1 MANNIYRRQPVL
13 HKLPTD
19 YASIDNVKYF
29 NINNV
34 SGLQVYDNPL
44 VAAQNSTYNC
54 KNVYRDELGNL
65 TVRPAVHHMFQQTP
79 AILGS
84 TVVTWYKETKYGI
97 AYINNFAGSSNP
109 QSYDTFNLELHK
121 GVDSR
126 IWQKMIPHGS
136 TVVIEET
143 EDAVYVLLNVD
154 NDSKQELEFWKFY
167 EGETQIES
175 KQVIGEI
182 QLNNALK
189 PDLSLYN
196 ILNDKIYTDQTVIN
210 SDDSKNK
217 YDIIAAILAEINAQP
232 SDIIKILKYKFGVAI
247 FYYEGNILKALLL
260 KESGLITNIE
270 IGTYQK
276 YTSDWRIFD
285 PFCIKEYPDG
295 EYFDLTFM
303 YSKSTNTYITEVSVG
318 FSGKVTAISD
328 EKAIGS
334 TVANANGTSYTLLD
348 AQPAYDGYYIGI
360 AQMTMVDSSIQ
371 HYNMRMMLVKQGSVV
386 KLFSLSNVYA
396 SIRNYPCYNIFC
408 SDRFVMFGQIPYDY
422 QSSSAYSCMYEA
434 VEYKTDYRPVKSGL
448 FGTQH
453 KYDLAHF
460 KQLSLPS
467 AIVVSNL
474 RYSDSSGSFQGSPQY
489 TAAEYYAPRENVAF
503 DSHLISPLNSASTI
517 VVNPLYIT
525 SDSSNIYIWR
535 NYNKTRLTNQV
546 AVIDIL
552 TSKVLQEYY
561 KASESTATM
570 LVFGDWVFEIENNI
584 IRYYKRQIQGS
595 YIAVDR
601 PIDRIPV
608 LSQFG
613 EDIVTSFFLDGYY
626 WFITE
631 HHIFGTGAA
640 NGKLT
645 IEFFDPMKYF
655 AVTETLMAAVRVSDT
670 SFWVFHN
677 NGAYLIY
684 KSTMSTENGTQY
696 VWMCTN
702 TAKSK
707 GCDFK
712 NAIVT
717 LPVTSAVAVVTA
729 EDICSVEMKEN
740 IQSDDRTLV
749 PMTLSF
755 RQMIRDLLE
764 TTESIKIATYHYL
777 TIFFLNQVKKDLFT
791 PAVVYDSTID
801 SWWYW
806 EFPFVQV
813 FNIYQTETNVKI
825 YAEYG
830 AGSNRALFKLSEDS
844 FVHTVNAID
853 YTVYADKLP
862 LLTRAPYVLSQ
873 INWEWESAI
882 LIFDTVDFRKQLL
895 FTTFVFDDYNIPED
909 KYANHSSI
917 NFEYYFNIYS
927 RKYANTSPQ
936 ATSTTVYRVTNNACR
951 TMVANFNYLQ
961 LILKNRK
968 STDDNEGYEAMNKPK
983 ICSIS
988 LKYRILRG
996 AIT

>member
-1 MANNIYRRQPVL
+1 MANNIYRRQPVP

-65 TVRPAVHHMFQQTP
+65 TVRPAVHYSMSDTNTM
-79 AILGS
+79 LTTS
-84 TVVTWYKETKYGI
+84 YLTWYKETRLGI
-97 AYINNFAGSSNP
+97 IYIYKWGGSNTSTAYDSVNIQPKGSS
-109 QSYDTFNLELHK
+109 S
-121 GVDSR
+121 
-126 IWQKMIPHGS
+126 IWQKLILHGES
-136 TVVIEET
+136 ISVEET
-143 EDAVYVLLNVD
+143 EDGVYILLNVYD
-154 NDSKQELEFWKFY
+154 ASNLPAKTRLEFWKVNNDGTV
-167 EGETQIES
+167 E
-175 KQVIGEI
+175 QVTGEI
-182 QLNNALK
+182 QLNNVLK

-196 ILNDKIYTDQTVIN
+196 ILNDKIYTDQTIIN

-217 YDIIAAILAEINAQP
+217 YEVIASILAEVNAQP
-232 SDIIKILKYKFGVAI
+232 FDIIKILKYKFGVAI

-318 FSGKVTAISD
+318 FSGKVTTISD

-334 TVANANGTSYTLLD
+334 TVANANGVSYTLLD

-360 AQMTMVDSSIQ
+360 IQMTTVDSSIQ

-386 KLFSLSNVYA
+386 KLFSLSNTYD

-408 SDRFVMFGQIPYDY
+408 SDKFVMFGQIPYDY
-422 QSSSAYSCMYEA
+422 QSYSAYSCRYEA
-434 VEYKTDYRPVKSGL
+434 VEYKTDYRPAKSGL

-570 LVFGDWVFEIENNI
+570 LVFGDWVFEIENNV

-595 YIAVDR
+595 YIAVNR
-601 PIDRIPV
+601 PTESIPV
-608 LSQFG
+608 LSQFS
-613 EDIVTSFFLDGYY
+613 EDIITSFFLDGYY

-631 HHIFGTGAA
+631 NHIFGTGAA
-640 NGKLT
+640 NGQIT

-655 AVTETLMAAVRVSDT
+655 AVTEKLTAAVRVSDT

-677 NGAYLIY
+677 DGAYLIY

-755 RQMIRDLLE
+755 RQMVRDLLE
-764 TTESIKIATYHYL
+764 TTESIKIVTYHYL
-777 TIFFLNQVKKDLFT
+777 TIFFLNQNKKDLT
-791 PAVVYDSTID
+791 MPAVVYDSTID

-813 FNIYQTETNVKI
+813 FNTYQTETNVKV

-830 AGSNRALFKLSEDS
+830 SGSRHAVFNFSEDT
-844 FVHTVNAID
+844 FVYIVGAID
-853 YTVYADKLP
+853 YVLYADKFFNWSTGLYEP
-862 LLTRAPYVLSQ
+862 VQ
-873 INWEWESAI
+873 IDWEWESAI

-895 FTTFVFDDYNIPED
+895 FTTFVFDDYNIPDD
-909 KYANHSSI
+909 KYANHSVI

-961 LILKNRK
+961 LILRNRK
-968 STDDNEGYEAMNKPK
+968 STDDREGYDAMNKPK

>member
-1 MANNIYRRQPVL
+1 MNNIYRREPIQ
-13 HKLPTD
+13 HKLPAD
-19 YASIDNVKYF
+19 YNKLDNIQYF

-34 SGLQVYDNPL
+34 AGLQVYDNPL
-44 VAAQNSTYNC
+44 AADQNSTYNC

-65 TVRPAVHHMFQQTP
+65 TIRPQVWCDKDTKNNIANMIDTMWFAQT
-79 AILGS
+79 S
-84 TVVTWYKETKYGI
+84 YGL
-97 AYINNFAGSSNP
+97 AYITRVSDDLSTLNIFNNATS
-109 QSYDTFNLELHK
+109 K
-121 GVDSR
+121 GHQVGIDGNSR
-126 IWQKMIPHGS
+126 VAMQ
-136 TVVIEET
+136 ET
-143 EDAVYVLLNVD
+143 ADGLYFLINR
-154 NDSKQELEFWKFY
+154 NDKKGLQLWKLDKDDKF
-167 EGETQIES
+167 E
-175 KQVIGEI
+175 QVTGEI
-182 QLNNALK
+182 QLNNVLK

-196 ILNDKIYTDQTVIN
+196 ILNDKIYTDQTIVN

-217 YDIIAAILAEINAQP
+217 YEVIASILAEVNAQP
-232 SDIIKILKYKFGVAI
+232 FDIIKILKYKFGVAI

-318 FSGKVTAISD
+318 FSGKVTTISD

-360 AQMTMVDSSIQ
+360 AQMTTVDSSIQ
-371 HYNMRMMLVKQGSVV
+371 HYNMQMMLVKQGSVV
-386 KLFSLSNVYA
+386 KLFSLSNTYA
-396 SIRNYPCYNIFC
+396 SIGNYPCYNIFC
-408 SDRFVMFGQIPYDY
+408 SDKFVMFGQIPYDY
-422 QSSSAYSCMYEA
+422 QSYSAYSCRYEA
-434 VEYKTDYRPVKSGL
+434 VEYKTDYKPAKSGL
-448 FGTQH
+448 FGVQY

-570 LVFGDWVFEIENNI
+570 LVFGDWVFEIENNV

-595 YIAVDR
+595 YIAVNR
-601 PIDRIPV
+601 PTDKIPV
-608 LSQFG
+608 LSQFN
-613 EDIVTSFFLDGYY
+613 ENILTSFFLDGYY
-626 WFITE
+626 WFVTDK
-631 HHIFGTGAA
+631 HVFGTGSA
-640 NGKLT
+640 NGHIT
-645 IEFFDPMKYF
+645 IEYFDPMKYYAF
-655 AVTETLMAAVRVSDT
+655 TERLTAAMRVSDT

-677 NGAYLIY
+677 EGAYLIY
-684 KSTMSTENGTQY
+684 KATVNTEDGTEY
-696 VWMCTN
+696 RWLCTN

-707 GCDFK
+707 GCDFD

-717 LPVTSAVAVVTA
+717 LPITSAVSVVTA
-729 EDICSVEMKEN
+729 EDICSIEMKEN
-740 IQSDDRTLV
+740 IQSDERLLV
-749 PMTLSF
+749 PMTLNM
-755 RQMIRDLLE
+755 REMIRSLLE
-764 TTESIKIATYHYL
+764 TTSHVEIATYHYL
-777 TIFFLNQVKKDLFT
+777 TIFFLNRAKPTDNT
-791 PAVVYDSTID
+791 PAVIFDSSTS

-806 EFPFVQV
+806 EFPFKEVRQ
-813 FNIYQTETNVKI
+813 ITQTETNVKI
-825 YAEYG
+825 MAVID
-830 AGSNRALFKLSEDS
+830 LSIIGGIGEDQGIYS
-844 FVHTVNAID
+844 FVEEQFTHSTGVID
-853 YTVYADKLP
+853 YEIYADKL
-862 LLTRAPYVLSQ
+862 TTNKVIHQ
-873 INWEWESAI
+873 IEWQWESAI
-882 LIFDTVDFRKQLL
+882 LLFGTLDFRKQLL
-895 FTTFVFDDYNIPED
+895 FTTFVFDDYNIPDDALTD
-909 KYANHSSI
+909 KTLV

-936 ATSTTVYRVTNNACR
+936 VTTSSVERVTNNACR
-951 TMVANFNYLQ
+951 TMIANYNYLQ
-961 LILKNRK
+961 LIMRNRK
-968 STDDNEGYEAMNKPK
+968 FEDDEYEALTKPK

-988 LKYRILRG
+988 MKYRILRG
-996 AIT
+996 GLT